1 MEQQME
7 INRQIAAKVLETVD
21 AGLCSGVGI
30 PVPGQM
36 CVEAA
41 VCYAL
46 GQEHGDEPVCV
57 SRALRVF
64 KIGLN
69 DSQWSSNATRAKGM
83 RRLALVQLGTA
94 GTLDDVE
101 FSKQLAEMAIRVVV
115 PIALRATGIA
125 TLEAY
130 ALRCEQEGTEEAA
143 SYAASAA
150 SYAASAAGAAR
161 AASYAAGAARAAS
174 DAARAARA
182 ASDAAGA
189 ASYAAGAASYAARA
203 ARAAGDAVLSKVAE
217 AVVQILIGLGAA
229 GAQWLSL
236 TDGTEI
242 NNETR

>member
-57 SRALRVF
+57 SPALREF

-182 ASDAAGA
+182 AS
-189 ASYAAGAASYAARA
+189 YAAGA

-242 NNETR
+242 NN